1 MDGACQFLPRWPG
14 FDRKARDVTLVAAS
28 YMGGMTTMIEA
39 GIDAR
44 IAALD
49 WAAIAQAL
57 DAKGW
62 ARIPALL
69 TQTECRDAAA
79 LFAVP
84 TGFRSHV
91 IMQRHGYGQ
100 GEYRYFAYPLPPLVA
115 ALRGALYPRL
125 APLANAWH
133 ARMGLPADFPADHA
147 TFVARCH
154 ADGQRRPTPLIL
166 RYGPGDYNRLHQDL
180 YGAHVF
186 PIQAVVLLSAPGADF
201 DGGELVL
208 TEQRPRMQ
216 SRAQVVPL
224 AQGDLVLF
232 AVNVRPQAGSR
243 GDNRVT
249 LRHGVSTVRAGER
262 HTLGIIFH
270 DAA

>member
-1 MDGACQFLPRWPG
+1 
-14 FDRKARDVTLVAAS
+14 
-28 YMGGMTTMIEA
+28 MTTLTEHPIDTVIDIAIE
-39 GIDAR
+39 AR
-44 IAALD
+44 IAGLD
-49 WAAIAQAL
+49 WSAISNGL
-57 DAKGW
+57 DTEGW
-62 ARIPALL
+62 AHIPALL
-69 TQTECRDAAA
+69 TPAECRDATAMFAA
-79 LFAVP
+79 P
-84 TGFRSHV
+84 DGFRSHV

-115 ALRGALYPRL
+115 ALRSGLYPHL
-125 APLANAWH
+125 APLANDWH
-133 ARMGLPADFPADHA
+133 RRMGLPADLPADHDA
-147 TFVARCH
+147 FIARCH

-186 PIQAVVLLSAPGADF
+186 PIQAVVLLSDPRTDF

-216 SRAQVVPL
+216 SRAQVVP
-224 AQGDLVLF
+224 ARRGDMILF

-243 GDNRVT
+243 GDYRVT
-249 LRHGVSTVRAGER
+249 MRHGVSTVRAGER
-262 HTLGIIFH
+262 HALGIIFH